1 MRPVLALALA
11 AGFVVTA
18 GTAQEPVTVKW
29 SLKEGQTFYAKA
41 VTDMDMSMGIL
52 GMNVDLK
59 MKTTAVQRFKVS
71 SVKDGAT
78 TVEMTFL
85 DMSMTAEGLPGGGGL
100 PGLGDVGEKIK
111 GAKIG
116 AVLDD
121 QMQVTKLIG
130 YEKFLDKIAG
140 DDDAARAQLGA
151 QLSEAAVGQMV
162 SQAFTS
168 VPPRPV
174 KAGDTW
180 SRTTKVPAAGLG
192 DAVVKEK
199 YTFDGVS
206 NEMAK
211 ITVVG
216 DMTFK
221 AGKGGVP
228 GLPPGVKVS
237 KFSMKAD
244 QYKGTQLFDMKAGR
258 LKEGKVDMVL
268 KGSLA
273 MSANGQDIEMTMRI
287 KARQTT
293 TITDRSPV
301 VD

>member
-1 MRPVLALALA
+1 MRPLFALALT

-18 GTAQEPVTVKW
+18 GNAQEPVTVKW

-41 VTDMDMSMGIL
+41 VTDMDMSMGVF
-52 GMNVDLK
+52 GQKVD
-59 MKTTAVQRFKVS
+59 MTIVTTAVQRFKVTAVS
-71 SVKDGAT
+71 DEST

-85 DMSMTAEGLPGGGGL
+85 DMVLDVKGLPGAGGL
-100 PGLGDVGEKIK
+100 PGLGDIGEKIK
-111 GAKIG
+111 GAKVG

-121 QMQVTKLIG
+121 KMQVTKLVG
-130 YEKFLDKIAG
+130 YEKFLDKVAG
-140 DDDAARAQLGA
+140 DDETTRAQVGA
-151 QLSEAAVGQMV
+151 QLSEASVGQMV
-162 SQAFTS
+162 SQVFAS
-168 VPPRPV
+168 VPPRAV

-206 NEMAK
+206 NQLAK
-211 ITVVG
+211 ISVVG
-216 DMTFK
+216 EMSFK

-228 GLPPGVKVS
+228 GLPAELKVS

-244 QYKGTQLFDMKAGR
+244 EYKGVQTFDLKAGR
-258 LKEGKVDMVL
+258 LRDSKLDMAM
-268 KGSLA
+268 KGS
-273 MSANGQDIEMTMRI
+273 MEISANGQDLKMTMAI
-287 KARQTT
+287 KAKQKMTV
-293 TITDRSPV
+293 TDKNPI